1 MSKINEFKD
10 HAEEIL
16 AEEQRKYEEAV
27 NERNMYEELSEG
39 AAKKEKNA
47 KAAIKELE
55 FAKSHAEK
63 ASQFAYESNDEEVK
77 YDEENRKT
85 SKKSNSIFKRLV
97 IGATA
102 ALIIAGGGYKLIK
115 EAKSGS
121 VKSVTSNTEMTD
133 SVNED
138 NRINEIKD
146 INAIYDYKKN
156 KVKVANNTE
165 MTDSTNENNRIN
177 EIKDINAIY
186 DYKNDKVK
194 HSDSANENN
203 RINEIKDINAIY
215 DYKNNKV
222 KHSDESTSKDVKN
235 EILKG
240 IVRGSITSKIKSKSS
255 DLNKTEMHNV
265 KGSKSSNTTEE
276 VVNSQL
282 SDLNKTEMHN
292 TKGSNSSNNNENN
305 SEINEMSDIKDIE
318 SVYDNKNKDVFNGE
332 YEELTDENFENLVA
346 SYANKYSNE
355 YTNVSLEDIIKFAV
369 ITNIDLLA
377 EENPEL
383 IGEVAGGKTK
393 EEFLNDAAK
402 LIGASAMNNFNVW
415 NSTNSTEG
423 FIRVSNI
430 VYGSQR
436 EQMLKIEEYVDR
448 IADAANQN
456 DADLVNA
463 IVEEFLIDMNSG
475 DLSKLDDGVG
485 FAAQVNIAM
494 ISDGIARN
502 YLNKQNFDMLQVL
515 KTSEKYV
522 SNIFTEYDKCMGE
535 VKTLTK

>member
-165 MTDSTNENNRIN
+165 MTDST
-177 EIKDINAIY
+177 
-186 DYKNDKVK
+186 
-194 HSDSANENN
+194 NENN